1 MLIWKDH
8 RNNKLVEE
16 LQTAIRELPH
26 VSVHSQESQAE
37 KRHPRIDA
45 VFEIEA
51 DGKVATLIVETKNS
65 IFPRDARES
74 IWQIRNF
81 ARAYARSDESPEPI
95 PVLAATSI
103 SSGAKDLLRKEG
115 IGYFEEGGSLYLPA
129 KGFYVLLDRPRS
141 KSAAKTDRILF
152 SGRRSQV
159 VHALL
164 MRPNQWLGVNDLAK
178 EAFVSSA
185 TASQTLTEL
194 EKYNWLSS
202 RGNGPHKERMLIEPR
217 GLLDAW
223 VKHAGNSPKPSVR
236 RFYVPSLKPEEILT
250 RIDAL
255 CSVRG
260 AAYAITQEWAA
271 QLYSPYLSSIS
282 QVRFRL
288 PSDQPAKE
296 IAGEL
301 NAREV
306 QEGSNLGIIES
317 KSYGDF
323 LFRERKRDVW
333 LASPILVYLDLL
345 QGDGRT
351 KEMAAHLR
359 QERIGF

>member
-1 MLIWKDH
+1 MLLSEDP
-8 RNNKLVEE
+8 RNSKLLEE
-16 LQTAIRELPH
+16 LEAAIRELPH
-26 VSVHSQESQAE
+26 VSVHSLESE
-37 KRHPRIDA
+37 VGKRPSRIDA
-45 VFEIEA
+45 VFVIEA
-51 DGKVATLIVETKNS
+51 DGKPTTLIVEAKNT

-81 ARAYARSDESPEPI
+81 SRAYSASDGSPEPV
-95 PVLAATSI
+95 PVLAANSI
-103 SSGAKDLLRKEG
+103 SSGAKEILRKEG

-129 KGFYVLLDRPRS
+129 KGFYVLLDKPRS
-141 KSAAKTDRILF
+141 KSATKTDRVLF

-159 VHALL
+159 IHVLL
-164 MRPNQWLGVNDLAK
+164 MKPKQWLGVNAVAT
-178 EAFVSSA
+178 EAFVSSG

-194 EKYNWLSS
+194 EKFDFLSS
-202 RGNGPHKERMLIEPR
+202 RGSGPRKERMLIDPR
-217 GLLDAW
+217 GLLEAW
-223 VKHAGNSPKPSVR
+223 VKHASNSTKPWVR
-236 RFYVPSLKPEEILT
+236 RFYVPSLKPEELLT
-250 RIDAL
+250 RIDQL
-255 CSVRG
+255 CSARG
-260 AAYAITQEWAA
+260 AAYAVTQEWAA

-288 PSDQPAKE
+288 PSDQPTEE
-296 IAGEL
+296 IAAEL

-345 QGDGRT
+345 HGDGRA
-351 KEMAAHLR
+351 KEMAEHLR